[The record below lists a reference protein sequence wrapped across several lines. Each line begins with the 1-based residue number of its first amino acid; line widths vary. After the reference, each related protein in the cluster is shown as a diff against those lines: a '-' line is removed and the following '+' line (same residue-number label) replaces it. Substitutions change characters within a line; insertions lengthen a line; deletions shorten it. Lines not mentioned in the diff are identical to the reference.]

1 MRPVCV
7 QCKKEM
13 CCSKTGAY
21 VSHDN
26 RIWSGDQFRCDSCGA
41 EVVINFGTAFIRD
54 EDVVYDSIIELG
66 GSDVD

>member
-7 QCKKEM
+7 QCRKEM
-13 CCSKTGAY
+13 YCSRTGAY

-26 RIWSGDQFRCDSCGA
+26 RIWAGDQFRCDWCGA
-41 EVVINFGTAFIRD
+41 EVIVNFGQCFIRD
-54 EDVVYDSIIELG
+54 EDVTYRGIVELG